1 MTPNVLVMWGGDFSH
16 YAPGTFDTL
25 DILMDGVRL
34 FTDGE
39 TKLKDKYEIV
49 YSTISEYFASV
60 REDSRK
66 DNIQWDGYNRDFWE
80 YDMNSNQNAY
90 WTGYFSTYPD
100 IKKAIRRYSDY
111 TEAWTQIKAL
121 DVLSSEDEPQLIA
134 QQTALMKTLGIMQH
148 HDAITGTHTHEVGLD
163 YERMMSES
171 R

>member
-1 MTPNVLVMWGGDFSH
+1 MLYAKSWTDSWDKQAEAYMTPNVLVMWGGDFSH

-66 DNIQWDGYNRDFWE
+66 DNI
-80 YDMNSNQNAY
+80 
-90 WTGYFSTYPD
+90 
-100 IKKAIRRYSDY
+100 
-111 TEAWTQIKAL
+111 
-121 DVLSSEDEPQLIA
+121 
-134 QQTALMKTLGIMQH
+134 
-148 HDAITGTHTHEVGLD
+148 
-163 YERMMSES
+163 
-171 R
+171 